1 MKIAFSAPR
10 SLVLLALPSLIAFS
24 CGQPSYTD
32 TDDAALLN
40 FERFY
45 ERFHSDSLFQISR
58 IQFPL
63 PGLPS
68 NPSAAQLDG
77 ESYFHTLDEWRMHRR
92 IDFDKEPG
100 VTRDVESFGD
110 IVNERICV
118 NNTFCQLRRFYLRD
132 DGWYLI
138 HYDDLNMVRR

>member
-1 MKIAFSAPR
+1 MLFR
-10 SLVLLALPSLIAFS
+10 S
-24 CGQPSYTD
+24 
-32 TDDAALLN
+32 LLN

-45 ERFHSDSLFQISR
+45 ERFHTDSLFQISR

-68 NPSAAQLDG
+68 NPTAAQLDG
-77 ESYFHTLDEWRMHRR
+77 EQHFHTLDDWRMHRL
-92 IDFDKEPG
+92 IDFDTEPG
-100 VTRDVESFGD
+100 VTQNIESFGD

-118 NNTFCQLRRFYLRD
+118 NNTFCQLRRFYLRE